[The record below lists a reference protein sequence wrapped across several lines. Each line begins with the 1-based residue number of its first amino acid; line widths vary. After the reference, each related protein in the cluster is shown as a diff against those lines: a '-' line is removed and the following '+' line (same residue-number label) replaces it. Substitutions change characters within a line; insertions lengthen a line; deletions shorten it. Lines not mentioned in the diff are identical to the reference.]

1 MKGRLL
7 LSGAASG
14 LCWMFLKYL
23 KGMIFRHSSSAVSS
37 FTSFVPHRLLKSC
50 TQCFK
55 YSKFF
60 SNGYLGIKLLVKL
73 LNSAEEMGIND
84 AFL

>member
-1 MKGRLL
+1 MKGCLR

-37 FTSFVPHRLLKSC
+37 FTSFVLHSLLKSFRDALH
-50 TQCFK
+50 TM
-55 YSKFF
+55 F
-60 SNGYLGIKLLVKL
+60 SSNEYLGIKLLVKL
-73 LNSAEEMGIND
+73 LNSAEEIGIND